1 MRIWP
6 NLRKDGV
13 SYLFAGAKGTDIN
26 RALEILG
33 ESFGITTLLLEG
45 GGITTGL
52 FLKEQLIDEISLLI
66 YPAIDGLSGIP
77 SILNA
82 SGSLMNNPQLVNR
95 FGILPRKH

>member
-1 MRIWP
+1 M
-6 NLRKDGV
+6 
-13 SYLFAGAKGTDIN
+13 N

-45 GGITTGL
+45 GGITNGL

-77 SILNA
+77 SIFECAGKSNEQPA
-82 SGSLMNNPQLVNR
+82 AGQSLRHIATETLKGGMVWLRYSVETNPA
-95 FGILPRKH
+95 FSET